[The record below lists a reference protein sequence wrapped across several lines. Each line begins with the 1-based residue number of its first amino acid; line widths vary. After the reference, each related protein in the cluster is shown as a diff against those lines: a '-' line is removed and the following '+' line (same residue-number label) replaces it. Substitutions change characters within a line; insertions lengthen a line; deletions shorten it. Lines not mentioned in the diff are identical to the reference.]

1 MSGYLQVY
9 LCISSGCCLL
19 HHSHPL
25 TTTTAA
31 SCQHRSAAAENE
43 GRSAKPHL
51 TALVLAKGNARQ
63 GVGVGVS
70 LTEHQDP
77 I

>member
-1 MSGYLQVY
+1 MSGYLPIY
-9 LCISSGCCLL
+9 LCMFSGCCLL

-25 TTTTAA
+25 TTATAA
-31 SCQHRSAAAENE
+31 SCQRRSAAAEDK
-43 GRSAKPHL
+43 GRSAKPRL
-51 TALVLAKGNARQ
+51 TASILAEGNAGR
-63 GVGVGVS
+63 GVGVW